1 MKKSAIKVIIFD
13 LGGVVVRGGYLDF
26 INNYCMAWLTPL
38 GKRKILELER
48 EVNLGNIS
56 EQEFYDSM
64 RNVFGV
70 HLSPQQMHKII
81 VQRAKRNRQ
90 ILEIISKLGKKRVAM
105 FPNSIGHM
113 ASEILRLKNI
123 PAKKLFRK
131 VFVSSTMHLVKPDA
145 EAYRYILKKMKVRP
159 YETLMV
165 DDRQVNI
172 QGARRVGMNA
182 VLYKNTFQFRK
193 ELGKYEFV

>member
-26 INNYCMAWLTPL
+26 INNYCMACLTPL

-105 FPNSIGHM
+105 FTNSIGHM
-113 ASEILRLKNI
+113 ASEILRLKKI